1 MTEHLEHLR
10 MVEALLFAAAEPL
23 DEESIVQRLP
33 GHPEVGPLL
42 AELQDMYSRRG
53 VNLVRRAGKWMFQ
66 TAPDLAFLLQQEVQ
80 EERRLSRAA
89 QETLAIIAYH
99 QPATRAEI
107 EDIRGVTVSKGT
119 VDLLMEIGWVRIMG
133 RRQTP
138 GKPVTY
144 GVSEQFLIE
153 FGLESVKDLPGIDE
167 LKAAGLLDAEPPD
180 SYRLLPVDEADEDTE
195 EDVLLPFDD
204 PVETGRG

>member
-1 MTEHLEHLR
+1 MTERLEHLR

-23 DEESIVQRLP
+23 DEDSLVKRLP
-33 GHPEVGPLL
+33 GHPDVAPLL
-42 AELQDMYSRRG
+42 AELQETYARRG

-99 QPATRAEI
+99 QPVTRAEI
-107 EDIRGVTVSKGT
+107 EEVRGVTVSKGT
-119 VDLLMEIGWVRIMG
+119 VDLLMEIGWIRIMG

-144 GVSEQFLIE
+144 GVSERFLIE

-167 LKAAGLLDAEPPD
+167 LKAAGLLEAEPPD
-180 SYRLLPVDEADEDTE
+180 TFRLLPAEDAGEPAE
-195 EDVLLPFDD
+195 EDVPLPFDD
-204 PVETGRG
+204 PVEAGRA